1 MEASKVLVIG
11 NENFLALLKNTAN
24 YQYVLSKTYNDAL
37 SKLRNTQFDV
47 VVILYSQTISG
58 LLNFAKSLNTSV
70 LLVCKLEIYDQVLY
84 QCKDSGIIVLSYPI
98 KKQVLYEAFQM
109 LMSLKSKIAM
119 YEKKINK
126 LEQKYLELKMV
137 DHCKL
142 VLISNYHWSE
152 EKAHHY
158 IEKNWIP
165 DPCTDVVSEDTK
177 RLPQCLEEAKLKAS
191 NSTWLKEVLGKDVV
205 DIYVG

>member
-98 KKQVLYEAFQM
+98 KKEVLLQT
-109 LMSLKSKIAM
+109 LLVLKSMQEKILK
-119 YEKKINK
+119 YEKKITS

-158 IEKNWIP
+158 IEKMAMEQNK
-165 DPCTDVVSEDTK
+165 TK
-177 RLPQCLEEAKLKAS
+177 FLVAKELLEVFS
-191 NSTWLKEVLGKDVV
+191 Q
-205 DIYVG
+205 

>member
-1 MEASKVLVIG
+1 MEACKVLVLG

-24 YQYVLSKTYNDAL
+24 YHYVLSKSHSDAL
-37 SKLRNTQFDV
+37 NKLRNYHFDSV
-47 VVILYSQTISG
+47 IILYTTNSAGILT
-58 LLNFAKSLNTSV
+58 FAKNCSV
-70 LLVCKLEIYDQVLY
+70 LKNLGVLLICKQDIYDQVLY

-98 KKQVLYEAFQM
+98 KRQLLYQAFGILQ
-109 LMSLKSKIAM
+109 SINQRISK
-119 YEKKINK
+119 YEKKVAS

-158 IEKNWIP
+158 IEKMAM
-165 DPCTDVVSEDTK
+165 DQGVTK
-177 RLPQCLEEAKLKAS
+177 FQVAKELLEEFS
-191 NSTWLKEVLGKDVV
+191 
-205 DIYVG
+205 

>member
-1 MEASKVLVIG
+1 MEASKVLVVG

-37 SKLRNTQFDV
+37 SKLRNSQFDV
-47 VVILYSQTISG
+47 VVNFYSQTLSG
-58 LLNFAKSLNTSV
+58 LLNFAKSLNTQV
-70 LLVCKLEIYDQVLY
+70 LMVCKQEIYDQVSY

-98 KKQVLYEAFQM
+98 KKQLLYETFQI
-109 LMSLKSKIAM
+109 LLSVNKRIQL
-119 YEKKINK
+119 YEKKITK

-152 EKAHHY
+152 DKAHHY
-158 IEKNWIP
+158 IEKIAMEQNK
-165 DPCTDVVSEDTK
+165 TK
-177 RLPQCLEEAKLKAS
+177 FLVAKELLEEFQ
-191 NSTWLKEVLGKDVV
+191 
-205 DIYVG
+205 I

>member
-24 YQYVLSKTYNDAL
+24 YQYVLSKTYNDAF
-37 SKLRNTQFDV
+37 SKLRNTQFDI
-47 VVILYSQTISG
+47 VVILYSQTQSG
-58 LLNFAKSLNTSV
+58 LLNFAKSLNAQV
-70 LLVCKLEIYDQVLY
+70 LMVCKQEIYDQVLY

-98 KKQVLYEAFQM
+98 KKEVLFQALLVLQSM
-109 LMSLKSKIAM
+109 QEKILK
-119 YEKKINK
+119 YEKKITS

-158 IEKNWIP
+158 IEKMAMEQNK
-165 DPCTDVVSEDTK
+165 TK
-177 RLPQCLEEAKLKAS
+177 FLVAKELLEEFS
-191 NSTWLKEVLGKDVV
+191 Q
-205 DIYVG
+205 

>member
-1 MEASKVLVIG
+1 MEVNKVLVLG
-11 NENFLALLKNTAN
+11 NENFLTLLKNTVHMH
-24 YQYVLSKTYNDAL
+24 YVLSSTHNDAL
-37 SKLRNTQFDV
+37 NKLRETQFDY
-47 VVILYSQTISG
+47 VVILYTGNSAI
-58 LLNFAKSLNTSV
+58 LNFAKSIAITRNMG
-70 LLVCKLEIYDQVLY
+70 VCLICEKDIYDQVLY

-109 LMSLKSKIAM
+109 MKSLKSKIAM

-158 IEKNWIP
+158 IEKIAMEQHKAKFL
-165 DPCTDVVSEDTK
+165 VAKE
-177 RLPQCLEEAKLKAS
+177 LLEEFS
-191 NSTWLKEVLGKDVV
+191 E
-205 DIYVG
+205 

>member
-1 MEASKVLVIG
+1 MEASKVLVLG

-37 SKLRNTQFDV
+37 NKLRNTHFDFV
-47 VVILYSQTISG
+47 VVLYSQTTSG
-58 LLNFAKSLNTSV
+58 LLNFAKSLNTQV
-70 LLVCKLEIYDQVLY
+70 LMVCKQEIYDQVLY

-109 LMSLKSKIAM
+109 MRSLKTKIAM

-158 IEKNWIP
+158 IEKIAMEQNK
-165 DPCTDVVSEDTK
+165 TK
-177 RLPQCLEEAKLKAS
+177 FLVAKELLEEFQ
-191 NSTWLKEVLGKDVV
+191 T
-205 DIYVG
+205 

>member
-1 MEASKVLVIG
+1 MEASKVLVLG

-37 SKLRNTQFDV
+37 SKLRNSQFDV
-47 VVILYSQTISG
+47 VVILYSQTQSG
-58 LLNFAKSLNTSV
+58 LLNFAKSLNAQV
-70 LLVCKLEIYDQVLY
+70 LMVCKQEIYDQVLY
-84 QCKDSGIIVLSYPI
+84 QCKDSGIILLSYPI
-98 KKQVLYEAFQM
+98 KKQVLYETFQM
-109 LMSLKSKIAM
+109 MKSLKTKILM

-158 IEKNWIP
+158 IEKIAMEQNK
-165 DPCTDVVSEDTK
+165 TK
-177 RLPQCLEEAKLKAS
+177 FLVAKELLEEFQ
-191 NSTWLKEVLGKDVV
+191 T
-205 DIYVG
+205 

>member
-24 YQYVLSKTYNDAL
+24 YQYVLSKTYNDAF
-37 SKLRNTQFDV
+37 SKLRNTQFDI
-47 VVILYSQTISG
+47 VVILYSQTQSG
-58 LLNFAKSLNTSV
+58 LLNFAKSLNAQV
-70 LLVCKLEIYDQVLY
+70 LMVCKQEIYDQVLY
-84 QCKDSGIIVLSYPI
+84 QCKDSGIILLSYPI
-98 KKQVLYEAFQM
+98 KKQVLYEAFQI

-119 YEKKINK
+119 YENKINR
-126 LEQKYLELKMV
+126 LEKKYLELKMV

-158 IEKNWIP
+158 IEKIAM
-165 DPCTDVVSEDTK
+165 EQQKTK
-177 RLPQCLEEAKLKAS
+177 FLVAKELLEEFSK
-191 NSTWLKEVLGKDVV
+191 
-205 DIYVG
+205 

>member
-126 LEQKYLELKMV
+126 LEQKYLELKMM

-158 IEKNWIP
+158 IEKIAMEQHKAKFL
-165 DPCTDVVSEDTK
+165 VAKE
-177 RLPQCLEEAKLKAS
+177 LLEEFS
-191 NSTWLKEVLGKDVV
+191 E
-205 DIYVG
+205 

>member
-24 YQYVLSKTYNDAL
+24 YQYVLSKTYNDAF
-37 SKLRNTQFDV
+37 SKLRNTQFDI
-47 VVILYSQTISG
+47 VVILYSQTQSG
-58 LLNFAKSLNTSV
+58 LLNFAKSLNTQV
-70 LLVCKLEIYDQVLY
+70 LMVCKQEIYDQVLY
-84 QCKDSGIIVLSYPI
+84 QCRDSGIIVLSYPI

-109 LMSLKSKIAM
+109 MRSLKTKIAM
-119 YEKKINK
+119 YEKKVNK

-158 IEKNWIP
+158 IEKIAM
-165 DPCTDVVSEDTK
+165 EQHKTK
-177 RLPQCLEEAKLKAS
+177 FLVAKELLEEFQ
-191 NSTWLKEVLGKDVV
+191 E
-205 DIYVG
+205 

>member
-1 MEASKVLVIG
+1 MEASKVLVLG

-37 SKLRNTQFDV
+37 NKLRNTHFEI
-47 VVILYSQTISG
+47 VVILYLQTTSG
-58 LLNFAKSLNTSV
+58 LLNFAKSLNAQV
-70 LLVCKLEIYDQVLY
+70 LMVCKQEIYDQVLY
-84 QCKDSGIIVLSYPI
+84 QCKDSGIILLSYPI
-98 KKQVLYEAFQM
+98 KKQVLYETFQM
-109 LMSLKSKIAM
+109 MKSLKTKILM

-158 IEKNWIP
+158 IEKIAM
-165 DPCTDVVSEDTK
+165 EQQKTK
-177 RLPQCLEEAKLKAS
+177 FLVAKELLEEFSK
-191 NSTWLKEVLGKDVV
+191 
-205 DIYVG
+205 

>member
-11 NENFLALLKNTAN
+11 NENFLALLKNTAH

-37 SKLRNTQFDV
+37 SKLRNSQFDV
-47 VVILYSQTISG
+47 VVILYSQTQSG
-58 LLNFAKSLNTSV
+58 LLNFAKSLNAQV
-70 LLVCKLEIYDQVLY
+70 LMVCKQEIYDQVLY
-84 QCKDSGIIVLSYPI
+84 QCKDSGIILLSYPI
-98 KKQVLYEAFQM
+98 KKQVLYETFQM
-109 LMSLKSKIAM
+109 IKSLKTKILM

-158 IEKNWIP
+158 IEKIAM
-165 DPCTDVVSEDTK
+165 EQQKTK
-177 RLPQCLEEAKLKAS
+177 FLVAKELLEEFSK
-191 NSTWLKEVLGKDVV
+191 
-205 DIYVG
+205 

>member
-1 MEASKVLVIG
+1 MEASKVLVLG

-37 SKLRNTQFDV
+37 NKLRNTHFEI
-47 VVILYSQTISG
+47 VVILYSQTTSG
-58 LLNFAKSLNTSV
+58 LLNFAKSLNTQV
-70 LLVCKLEIYDQVLY
+70 LLVCNKEIYDQVLY
-84 QCKDSGIIVLSYPI
+84 QCKDSGIILLSYPI
-98 KKQVLYEAFQM
+98 KKQVLYETFQM
-109 LMSLKSKIAM
+109 MKSLKTKILM

-158 IEKNWIP
+158 IEKIAMEQHK
-165 DPCTDVVSEDTK
+165 TKFLVSKE
-177 RLPQCLEEAKLKAS
+177 LLEEFSK
-191 NSTWLKEVLGKDVV
+191 
-205 DIYVG
+205 

>member
-24 YQYVLSKTYNDAL
+24 YQYVLSKTYNDAF
-37 SKLRNTQFDV
+37 SKLRNTQFDI
-47 VVILYSQTISG
+47 VVILYSQTQSG
-58 LLNFAKSLNTSV
+58 LLNFAKSLNAQV
-70 LLVCKLEIYDQVLY
+70 LMVCKQEIYDQVLY
-84 QCKDSGIIVLSYPI
+84 QCKDSGIILLSYPI
-98 KKQVLYEAFQM
+98 KKQVLYETFQM
-109 LMSLKSKIAM
+109 MKSLKSKIAM
-119 YEKKINK
+119 YEKKIHK

-158 IEKNWIP
+158 IEKRAMEQQK
-165 DPCTDVVSEDTK
+165 TKFLVSNEV
-177 RLPQCLEEAKLKAS
+177 LEELSK
-191 NSTWLKEVLGKDVV
+191 
-205 DIYVG
+205 